1 MNQQQFQIEINTEP
15 LEKKKED
22 KDSLLTSNHELLN
35 QEKYSSLDSKTE
47 KVVAYDENGIPL
59 NKENS
64 RKSSSFN
71 LEDINKELKSMR
83 MAMESG
89 FSSVNESM
97 NSRLSQGFNLLIQ
110 EISKI
115 SQLLLELNKENSS
128 KKKEENLKP

>member
-35 QEKYSSLDSKTE
+35 QEKYSSLESKTE

-83 MAMESG
+83 KAMES
-89 FSSVNESM
+89 
-97 NSRLSQGFNLLIQ
+97 GFNLLIQ

>member
-83 MAMESG
+83 MAMES
-89 FSSVNESM
+89 M

>member
-35 QEKYSSLDSKTE
+35 QEKYSSLESKTE

-83 MAMESG
+83 MAMD
-89 FSSVNESM
+89 SM

>member
-35 QEKYSSLDSKTE
+35 QEKYSSLESKTE

-83 MAMESG
+83 MAMES
-89 FSSVNESM
+89 M